1 MNAVVDENHLEK
13 KNPWDPSSH
22 LLLEISAD
30 DVVEVAVV
38 DGTDEKTGDSSDEW
52 NDDEVDG
59 DDASVVAVDGDVD
72 DGGGI

>member
-1 MNAVVDENHLEK
+1 M
-13 KNPWDPSSH
+13 
-22 LLLEISAD
+22 LEISAD